1 MSVLEYQSKMLDV
14 KYLQLLFL
22 FVLLIKMTFPKLLV
36 VYVIIS
42 LCSCKYLDRNANYI
56 SESKVWGKINKV
68 APLKGLNPHFVYAIC
83 HAESSLDANA
93 ESSVARGMMQL
104 TEAAW
109 QDSTELHY
117 RQAFEWETN
126 IEVGI
131 LYLFKLKQIL
141 ERNDVFSYARLA
153 VSYRYGYGALRKEK
167 FMVSRMKTPVNRI
180 YRKLFAGELSPVSPP
195 TE

>member
-1 MSVLEYQSKMLDV
+1 LSVLEYQSKMLDG

-22 FVLLIKMTFPKLLV
+22 FVLLNKMTTHKILV
-36 VYVIIS
+36 TYMVIS
-42 LCSCKYLDRNANYI
+42 LCSCKYLDRNANFI
-56 SESKVWGKINKV
+56 SESKVWDKINQE
-68 APLKGLNPHFVYAIC
+68 APLKGLNAYFVYAIC

-109 QDSTELHY
+109 QDSTKLHY

-126 IEVGI
+126 VEVGI
-131 LYLFKLKQIL
+131 MYLLKLKQIL

-153 VSYRYGYGALRKEK
+153 ASYRYGYGALRKEK

>member
-1 MSVLEYQSKMLDV
+1 VFVLSSGDKIVNVWLL
-14 KYLQLLFL
+14 KFILLLFL
-22 FVLLIKMTFPKLLV
+22 
-36 VYVIIS
+36 S
-42 LCSCKYLDRNANYI
+42 SCKYLDRNANFI
-56 SESKVWGKINKV
+56 SESKVWDKINQE
-68 APLKGLNPHFVYAIC
+68 APLKGLNQYFVYAIC

-109 QDSTELHY
+109 QDSTKLHY

-126 IEVGI
+126 VEVGI
-131 LYLFKLKQIL
+131 LYLLKLKQIL
-141 ERNDVFSYARLA
+141 ERNDVFSYSRLA
-153 VSYRYGYGALRKEK
+153 ASYRYGYGALRKEK